1 MHPELF
7 TLPGGFSV
15 KTYGF
20 FMMVGFL
27 SGVWM
32 AMRRATRV
40 KADPDIVLDISLV
53 CLIFGIGGAR
63 LFYVIH
69 YWKSQFADAPNPLFA
84 VIDIT
89 SGGLEFLG
97 GFLGAVIATTIHA
110 WWKKYSIRLYLDIM
124 APSAMWGLGIG
135 RIGCYFNGCCF
146 GVLAASATPASSA
159 VAHTHGSTT
168 SVLLA
173 GQNVESTPISSER
186 GKTNPTPTIPWAVQ
200 FPYGSPAHVRH
211 WEQRRV
217 TVPAELV
224 STPKE
229 LLQPF
234 LVPEFQIFMP
244 VEKRQALLREVQDLE
259 KSIKAAKDPEAPE
272 TKKLR
277 REYEV
282 AKKKANGELDSLVRA
297 QSFPSR
303 VNPQRA
309 TSVSELERLAHGSK
323 SMPVHPAQ
331 LYATVGALLLSLL
344 LALVFYRRKRHGMV
358 IGLVLLLYPIQRTL
372 EEIIR
377 ADNPQDV
384 AGLTVSQ
391 SISVGLFLLGILY
404 LLVLYKAMPERSP
417 LAVCTPREEPV
428 AT

>member
-53 CLIFGIGGAR
+53 CLIAGIGGAR

-89 SGGLEFLG
+89 AGGLEFLG

-110 WWKKYSIRLYLDIM
+110 AWKKYSIRLYLDIM

-135 RIGCYFNGCCF
+135 RIGCFFNGCCF
-146 GVLAASATPASSA
+146 GVIAATGSGHPAQSASVHRHAPVLQLGNLASEQVPSREPESKLPNETRLSE
-159 VAHTHGSTT
+159 TT
-168 SVLLA
+168 L
-173 GQNVESTPISSER
+173 
-186 GKTNPTPTIPWAVQ
+186 PWAVQ
-200 FPYGSPAHVRH
+200 FPYGSPAHMKH
-211 WEQRRV
+211 WEQRLV
-217 TVPAELV
+217 AVPAELV
-224 STPKE
+224 STLKE
-229 LLQPF
+229 SVQPF

-244 VEKRQALLREVQDLE
+244 VEKRQALLRTVQDLE
-259 KSIKAAKDPEAPE
+259 QAYKAVKDPEAPE
-272 TKKLR
+272 AKKLR
-277 REYEV
+277 REWEA
-282 AKKKANGELDSLVRA
+282 AKKKANAELGSLNEA
-297 QSFPSR
+297 QNFPSR
-303 VNPQRA
+303 VNPQRQ
-309 TSVSELERLAHGSK
+309 TSVSELEGLANASR

-331 LYATVGALLLSLL
+331 LYATVGAVMLSLL
-344 LALVFYRRKRHGMV
+344 LGAVFYRRKRHGMV

-391 SISVGLFLLGILY
+391 SISVALFLLGIVY

-417 LAVCTPREEPV
+417 LAV
-428 AT
+428 